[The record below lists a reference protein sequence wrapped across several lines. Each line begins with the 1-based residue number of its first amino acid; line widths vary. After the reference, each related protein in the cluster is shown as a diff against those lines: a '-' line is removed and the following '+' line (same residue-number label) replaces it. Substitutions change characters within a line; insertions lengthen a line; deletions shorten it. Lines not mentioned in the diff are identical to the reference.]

1 LVLWIGRTE
10 ICCRKASL
18 ANLKEL
24 SIRTGRTRWDVKSD
38 TGRERQTERKREKEV
53 HLTAEMSS
61 SPHDRSKSGR

>member
-1 LVLWIGRTE
+1 MLLSIQRTE

-24 SIRTGRTRWDVKSD
+24 SIRTGRARWDVKSD
-38 TGRERQTERKREKEV
+38 TGRERETDREREREV